1 MSKEMQR
8 KLIELKEML
17 IEDGYKEFNI
27 VMKTLIEIIDELQTK
42 NNKGYMKEVIEG
54 MISKVLN
61 EIKMIE
67 DIKANR
73 DVDGKTYDLM
83 LMMSKRQLT
92 DLYTMLDLVQWGK
105 DVILGHRETGIN

>member
-1 MSKEMQR
+1 
-8 KLIELKEML
+8 
-17 IEDGYKEFNI
+17 
-27 VMKTLIEIIDELQTK
+27 
-42 NNKGYMKEVIEG
+42 MKEVIEG

-73 DVDGKTYDLM
+73 DVDGKIYDLM

-92 DLYTMLDLVQWGK
+92 DLYTMLDLVQWEK
-105 DVILGHRETGIN
+105 DVILGYKEG

>member
-1 MSKEMQR
+1 MQR

-61 EIKMIE
+61 EIKMVE

-73 DVDGKTYDLM
+73 DVDGKIYDLM

-92 DLYTMLDLVQWGK
+92 DLYTMLDLV
-105 DVILGHRETGIN
+105 

>member
-1 MSKEMQR
+1 MQR

-61 EIKMIE
+61 EIKMVE

-73 DVDGKTYDLM
+73 DVDVCKTYDLM

-92 DLYTMLDLVQWGK
+92 DLYTMLDLV
-105 DVILGHRETGIN
+105 

>member
-17 IEDGYKEFNI
+17 IEDGYKECNI

-73 DVDGKTYDLM
+73 DVDGKIYDLM

-92 DLYTMLDLVQWGK
+92 DLYTMLDLA
-105 DVILGHRETGIN
+105 

>member
-73 DVDGKTYDLM
+73 DVDGKIYDLM

>member
-42 NNKGYMKEVIEG
+42 NNEGYMKEVIEG

-73 DVDGKTYDLM
+73 DVDGKIYDLM

-92 DLYTMLDLVQWGK
+92 DLYTMLDLV
-105 DVILGHRETGIN
+105 

>member
-73 DVDGKTYDLM
+73 DVDGKIYDLM

-92 DLYTMLDLVQWGK
+92 DLYTMLDLAQWGK

>member
-61 EIKMIE
+61 EIKMVE

-73 DVDGKTYDLM
+73 DVDGKIYDLM

-92 DLYTMLDLVQWGK
+92 DLYTMLDLA
-105 DVILGHRETGIN
+105 

>member
-61 EIKMIE
+61 EIKMVE

-73 DVDGKTYDLM
+73 DVDGKIYDLM

>member
-1 MSKEMQR
+1 
-8 KLIELKEML
+8 
-17 IEDGYKEFNI
+17 
-27 VMKTLIEIIDELQTK
+27 
-42 NNKGYMKEVIEG
+42 MKEVIEG

-61 EIKMIE
+61 EIKMVE

-73 DVDGKTYDLM
+73 DVDGKIYDLM

>member
-61 EIKMIE
+61 EIKMVE

-73 DVDGKTYDLM
+73 DVDGKIYDLM

-92 DLYTMLDLVQWGK
+92 DLYTMLDLAQWGK

>member
-73 DVDGKTYDLM
+73 DVDGKIYDLM

-92 DLYTMLDLVQWGK
+92 DLYTMLDLV
-105 DVILGHRETGIN
+105 

>member
-61 EIKMIE
+61 EIKMVE

-73 DVDGKTYDLM
+73 DVDGKIYDLM

-92 DLYTMLDLVQWGK
+92 DLYTMLDLV
-105 DVILGHRETGIN
+105 